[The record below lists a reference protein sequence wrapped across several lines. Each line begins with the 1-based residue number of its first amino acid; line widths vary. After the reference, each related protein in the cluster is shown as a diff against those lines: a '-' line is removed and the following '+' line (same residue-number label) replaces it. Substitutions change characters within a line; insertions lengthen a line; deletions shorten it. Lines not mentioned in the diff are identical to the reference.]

1 MNDSDK
7 LQRFLFEDAPVRG
20 EIIRLNT
27 AFTTIVEQHQYP
39 PAIRALLGQA
49 LAVASLLAAI
59 VKFDGRLTVQFQGKG
74 KVKLLLAQCNQH
86 FQVRGLVHYTGEMT
100 EDELWNDLKE
110 GVLAIM
116 MEPDAQAGNRYQG
129 IVAWQGNSFAETIE
143 GYFKQSEQLPTR
155 IWLAVNETAV
165 AGLLLQIMPSEVVDG
180 ERDAW
185 EHLSILSSTIT
196 PDELLTLE
204 NETLLHRL
212 YSEETVR
219 LFEQV
224 PIQFKCNC
232 SVKRSEHAVYLL
244 GIEEA
249 EEELKQKQT
258 IVVTCEF
265 CNTEYVFDK
274 VDVARI
280 FKEAGNSS
288 PQSQL
293 H

>member
-7 LQRFLFEDAPVRG
+7 LQRFLFENAPVRG
-20 EIIRLNT
+20 EMVRLNNT
-27 AFTTIVEQHQYP
+27 FTTIVEQHQYP
-39 PAIRALLGQA
+39 PSIRALLGQA

-86 FQVRGLVHYTGEMT
+86 FEVRGLVQYSGDLT
-100 EDELWNDLKE
+100 EEELWQDLQQ

-116 MEPDAQAGNRYQG
+116 MEPDAQAGKRYQG
-129 IVAWQGNSFAETIE
+129 IVAWQGHSFAETIE

-155 IWLAVNETAV
+155 IWLAVNETTV
-165 AGLLLQIMPSEVVDG
+165 AGLLLQIMPNEVVEGD
-180 ERDAW
+180 RDDF
-185 EHLSILSSTIT
+185 EHLTILSNTIT
-196 PDELLTLE
+196 PNELLTLD
-204 NETLLHRL
+204 NQTILHRL
-212 YSEETVR
+212 YSEETIR

-224 PIQFKCNC
+224 PVQFKCSC
-232 SVKRSEHAVYLL
+232 SVKRSEHAVFLL
-244 GIEEA
+244 GIQEA
-249 EEELKQKQT
+249 EEELKQKQA

-280 FKEAGNSS
+280 FKEAGNPS
-288 PQSQL
+288 SQL